1 MSIYNMTRRTQT
13 YVAGDW
19 DGDNDAIL
27 QLKKWNE
34 SDRWNMHW

>member
-27 QLKKWNE
+27 QVSVRNLGH
-34 SDRWNMHW
+34 SDF